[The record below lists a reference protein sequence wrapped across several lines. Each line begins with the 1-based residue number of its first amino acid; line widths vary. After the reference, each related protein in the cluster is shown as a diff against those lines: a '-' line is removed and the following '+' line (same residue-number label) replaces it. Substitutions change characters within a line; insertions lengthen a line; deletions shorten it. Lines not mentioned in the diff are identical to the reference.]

1 MKKEGIMPRDAE
13 FQRAV
18 QEAIAQRKKEMQ
30 EEREQINP
38 HLLDDERGFDG
49 FMDAVEAEIA
59 KKSEE

>member
-1 MKKEGIMPRDAE
+1 MPRDAE